1 MATAFLSV
9 MATVPWGKVV
19 DNAPQFIDNARR
31 LLLTLRGKAKIDEL
45 TLLDNEPGMNDLK
58 LALEEQEMNIEALRI
73 DLTQATEIILEL
85 TKSQARMIKVIR
97 QLQIITIGIGILS
110 TFTLLILM
118 WKVILA

>member
-1 MATAFLSV
+1 
-9 MATVPWGKVV
+9 
-19 DNAPQFIDNARR
+19 
-31 LLLTLRGKAKIDEL
+31 
-45 TLLDNEPGMNDLK
+45 MNDLK

-110 TFTLLILM
+110 TITLLILM